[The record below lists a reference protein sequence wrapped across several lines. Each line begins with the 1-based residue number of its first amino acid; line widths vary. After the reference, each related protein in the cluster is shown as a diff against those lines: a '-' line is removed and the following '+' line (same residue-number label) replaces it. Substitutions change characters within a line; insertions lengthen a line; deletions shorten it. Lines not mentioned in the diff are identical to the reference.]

1 VQRED
6 SRSRRQ
12 RDSEVGAVE
21 RGAGTGWTRWTR
33 GCGDGQTG
41 ALRRGYSYSARG
53 GGDIYRRFHGLFFFF
68 PLPWPSFAV
77 ANHRVAVQGPF
88 LWRHAQRGS
97 RRRSN
102 LIERLKILE
111 VTWISSELAIPP

>member
-1 VQRED
+1 V
-6 SRSRRQ
+6 
-12 RDSEVGAVE
+12 AVE
-21 RGAGTGWTRWTR
+21 TA
-33 GCGDGQTG
+33 
-41 ALRRGYSYSARG
+41 RRGRCGVVTLTQLGG

-77 ANHRVAVQGPF
+77 ANHRVAVRGPF

-111 VTWISSELAIPP
+111 VTWISSELVIPPCFNI